1 MSDELKEKFDAVVHA
16 PGKTRYFTKKIV
28 TLVVGYCAT
37 SVVKTAL
44 RNVVLEEPSK
54 TSKVKLSLGCYG
66 IGSVVAASTK
76 DVIGR
81 EVDDFF
87 DGAEKYWEM
96 WKKATPN
103 GSSAVTPIVPPSE

>member
-1 MSDELKEKFDAVVHA
+1 MDQEVKEKLDAVVNA

-54 TSKVKLSLGCYG
+54 TSQVKLTLGCYG

-81 EVDDFF
+81 EVDDLF
-87 DGAEKYWEM
+87 DQIESFQKHWRNAEPTP
-96 WKKATPN
+96 KAP
-103 GSSAVTPIVPPSE
+103 VTIVVPPSE